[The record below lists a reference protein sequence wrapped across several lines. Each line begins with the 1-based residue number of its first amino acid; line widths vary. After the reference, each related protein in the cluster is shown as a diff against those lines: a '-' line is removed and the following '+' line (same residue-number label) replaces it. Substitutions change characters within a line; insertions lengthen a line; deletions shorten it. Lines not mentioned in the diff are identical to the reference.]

1 MSAVVFECVPRPEVD
16 GVNPPMLTWHKGAIV
31 MVRGRHFA
39 PHARAVPTCNFGD
52 GRTVPATVADDG
64 AALACPVPAL
74 LRGDAPA
81 ALDVCAS
88 VNGGADL
95 SASSAMV
102 TVYPPPAL
110 REVQPDW
117 ASKTAGADVVVR
129 GAHFRPAA
137 GLALRARRGR
147 ECCLAE
153 DAFITVSFSRE
164 AINVNI
170 F

>member
-1 MSAVVFECVPRPEVD
+1 
-16 GVNPPMLTWHKGAIV
+16 
-31 MVRGRHFA
+31 
-39 PHARAVPTCNFGD
+39 
-52 GRTVPATVADDG
+52 
-64 AALACPVPAL
+64 
-74 LRGDAPA
+74 
-81 ALDVCAS
+81 
-88 VNGGADL
+88 
-95 SASSAMV
+95 MV

-164 AINVNI
+164 AFNVNI
-170 F
+170 FYSDVTDSQVARNRREETPTR